1 MDATTLARAMGGTA
15 DYAALV
21 GPMNQ
26 AMIAANITTPRRAAM
41 WCAQIGHESV
51 GLRYME
57 EIASGAAYEGR
68 ADLGNTQPGDGRRY
82 KGRGPIQLTGRNNYR
97 AFTRW
102 ARSAGHTTLDFEAQP
117 HIVSQPRWGFLAASW
132 YWTQARPQIN
142 AMADAG
148 DIIGVTRAINGGTNG
163 LDDRRA
169 RYARCLAL
177 GAALLPTG
185 GKPVTEKRLEYPRDE
200 VHQDTGWNCGPASAQ
215 TVIRAAKK
223 EFIPES
229 VLAAEMGTHR
239 GGTDHIGQ
247 ITRVL
252 GKHLPAAEYRTVEMP
267 NDPPSTA
274 QREQM
279 WEHIVSSIDAGYGV
293 VINIVAPPNNYPRP
307 SYTSTQS
314 LAYGGGTVYHYLAA
328 MGYAIDANGVRH
340 VWLADSGFKPHGMW
354 ITASQLATLCPP
366 KGYAYATAK
375 APAPAAPTP
384 PKETPM
390 TNLDS
395 PVRGYAGGGLEA
407 PLWNFIL
414 HADRNSFDAM
424 HAANAAREEAAA
436 ARRELAEIK
445 ALLLKK

>member
-1 MDATTLARAMGGTA
+1 MDASTLARAMGGTA
-15 DYAALV
+15 DYPALV

-26 AMIAANITTPRRAAM
+26 AMIAAQITTPRRAAM

-57 EIASGAAYEGR
+57 EIASGHAYNGR
-68 ADLGNTQPGDGRRY
+68 SDLGNIHPGDGPRY

-102 ARSAGHTTLDFEAQP
+102 AQSAGHTTIDFEAEP
-117 HIVSQPRWGFLAASW
+117 HRLSEPRWGFLAATY
-132 YWTQARPQIN
+132 YWTVSRPQLN
-142 AMADAG
+142 ALSDAG
-148 DIIGVTRAINGGTNG
+148 DLEGATRAINGGTNG
-163 LDDRRA
+163 IADRRA
-169 RYARCLAL
+169 RYQRCLAL

-185 GKPVTEKRLEYPRDE
+185 GKPVTEKRLDYPRDE

-215 TVIRAAKK
+215 TVIRAAAKK
-223 EFIPES
+223 YIPES
-229 VLAAEMGTHR
+229 TLAREMGTHQ

-247 ITRVL
+247 ITRTL
-252 GKHLPAAEYRTVEMP
+252 QKHIPAAKYATIEMP

-293 VINIVAPPNNYPRP
+293 VVNIVAPPNNYPRP
-307 SYTSTQS
+307 SHTSTQA
-314 LAYGGGTVYHYLAA
+314 LAYSGGTVYHYLAA

-375 APAPAAPTP
+375 APAPAPEPT
-384 PKETPM
+384 KETTM
-390 TNLDS
+390 TTLDTT
-395 PVRGYAGGGLEA
+395 VRGYAGGGIEA
-407 PLWNFIL
+407 PLWTFIL

-424 HAANAAREEAAA
+424 HAALRCEDRLGRIEEKLD
-436 ARRELAEIK
+436 RLLAEE
-445 ALLLKK
+445 

>member
-15 DYAALV
+15 DYDALV

-26 AMIAANITTPRRAAM
+26 AMRAANITTPARAAM

-68 ADLGNTQPGDGRRY
+68 RDLGNTQPGDGRRF

-102 ARSAGHTTLDFEAQP
+102 ARAARHTTLDFEAEP
-117 HIVSQPRWGFLAASW
+117 HRLSEPRWGFLAATY
-132 YWTQARPQIN
+132 YWVAARPHLN
-142 AMADAG
+142 GLADAG
-148 DIIGVTRAINGGTNG
+148 DLEGATRAINGGTNG
-163 LDDRRA
+163 LADRRA
-169 RYARCLAL
+169 RYQRCLAL
-177 GAALLPTG
+177 GGALLPG
-185 GKPVTEKRLEYPRDE
+185 EPMPQIEKRLDYPRDE

-229 VLAAEMGTHR
+229 MLAAEMGTHR

-252 GKHLPAAEYRTVEMP
+252 GKHLPAAGYRTVEMP

-307 SYTSTQS
+307 SYTSTTA

-384 PKETPM
+384 PKENPM
-390 TNLDS
+390 TTLDTNIS
-395 PVRGYAGGGLEA
+395 GYAGGGIEA
-407 PLWNFIL
+407 PLWTFIL

-424 HAANAAREEAAA
+424 HAALRCEELLARVEEKLD
-436 ARRELAEIK
+436 RLLAKE
-445 ALLLKK
+445 